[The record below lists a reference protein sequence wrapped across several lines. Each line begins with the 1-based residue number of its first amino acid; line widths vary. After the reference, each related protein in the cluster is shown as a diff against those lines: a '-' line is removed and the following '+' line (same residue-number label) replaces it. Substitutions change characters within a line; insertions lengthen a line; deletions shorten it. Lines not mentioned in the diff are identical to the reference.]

1 MSKFFIGLF
10 EKIMPMHL
18 CNNRRVVVTGLG
30 VVSSIGI
37 GWEKFWKNLLAGKS
51 GISRLENFDTSGHD
65 CHFAGEVKGDF
76 RKLLST
82 AVTKKYGRTSQMTL
96 AASQMALNDAAIL
109 NHNEIPSRTA
119 VFVGTT
125 TGEIGLL
132 ETMDDDY
139 ILQSQHSEHRNQMY
153 RFPACNLSEI
163 IAQELKIK
171 GENLVFSTA
180 CSSGNYAVASGFDF
194 IRSNKAD
201 YALVGGADGIS
212 RIVYTGFGRLLAVAT
227 DKCQPFDLN
236 RQGMIPGEGAG
247 MLFLESLESAQKRN
261 APIYAEIS
269 GCGMSC
275 DAHHMT
281 NPDPHSV
288 ASAILKSLKAGGV
301 NPGDIDYISA
311 HGTGT
316 IENDK
321 AESAAYHEVFGHLK
335 KRVPIS
341 SIKSMLGHTMGA
353 AAALESIA
361 CCLAIKYGEI
371 PPTINFENSD
381 PFCDVDMVPNKSR
394 RQEVNVVLNNSQAF
408 GGNNVSIISRNIEK

>member
-1 MSKFFIGLF
+1 MRNYF
-10 EKIMPMHL
+10 HT
-18 CNNRRVVVTGLG
+18 NRRVVVTGLG

-37 GWEKFWKNLLAGKS
+37 GWEEFWKNLLAGKS

-76 RKLLST
+76 TRFLT
-82 AVTKKYGRTSQMTL
+82 ADVVRKYGRTSQMTL
-96 AASQMALNDAAIL
+96 VASEMALNDAAIL
-109 NHNEIPSRTA
+109 NRDELFDRAA

-132 ETMDDDY
+132 ETMDNDY
-139 ILQSQHSEHRNQMY
+139 IVQSEHSDHRNQMY
-153 RFPACNLSEI
+153 TFPACNLSEI

-180 CSSGNYAVASGFDF
+180 CSSGNYAVAAGFDF

-201 YALVGGADGIS
+201 CALVGGADGIS

-261 APIYAEIS
+261 APIYAEIV

-288 ASAILKSLKAGGV
+288 AIAILKSLKAGGL
-301 NPGDIDYISA
+301 NPEDIDYISA

-321 AESAAYHEVFGHLK
+321 AESSAYHEVFGHLK
-335 KRVPIS
+335 ERIPMS

-371 PPTINFENSD
+371 PPTINFENPD
-381 PFCDVDMVPNKSR
+381 PFCDIDMVPNKSR
-394 RQEVNVVLNNSQAF
+394 RQDVNVVLNSSQAF
-408 GGNNVSIISRNIEK
+408 GGNNSAILLENNGKKY

>member
-1 MSKFFIGLF
+1 MSQLDPK
-10 EKIMPMHL
+10 
-18 CNNRRVVVTGLG
+18 RRVVVTGLG

-37 GWEKFWKNLLAGKS
+37 GWEEFWKNLLAGKS
-51 GISRLENFDTSGHD
+51 GISRLENFDTSSHD

-76 RKLLST
+76 
-82 AVTKKYGRTSQMTL
+82 TKFLDVNLVRKYGRTSQMTL
-96 AASQMALNDAAIL
+96 AATQMALDDAGIL
-109 NHNEIPSRTA
+109 AVGEIAART
-119 VFVGTT
+119 VVCVGTT

-132 ETMDDDY
+132 EKMDDDY
-139 ILQSQHSEHRNQMY
+139 IVQSEHSDHRNQMY
-153 RFPACNLSEI
+153 TFPACNLSEI
-163 IAQELKIK
+163 IAQELKIQ

-180 CSSGNYAVASGFDF
+180 CSSGNYAVAAGFDS

-236 RQGMIPGEGAG
+236 RQGMIPGEGTG
-247 MLFLESLESAQKRN
+247 MLFLESLESAQNRN
-261 APIYAEIS
+261 VPIYAEII

-288 ASAILKSLKAGGV
+288 ASAIRKSLKSSGIK
-301 NPGDIDYISA
+301 PEDIDYISA

-316 IENDK
+316 IENDR
-321 AESAAYHEVFGHLK
+321 AESMAYHQVFGHLK
-335 KRVPIS
+335 ERVPMS

-371 PPTINFENSD
+371 PPTINFENPD
-381 PFCDVDMVPNKSR
+381 PLCDLDVVPNNSR
-394 RQEVNVVLNNSQAF
+394 RQEVNVVLNTSQAF
-408 GGNNVSIISRNIEK
+408 GGNNVGLVLAIGGK